1 MTNVSRV
8 WANPV
13 FVRTVGASYDWA
25 MGRQG
30 AARLFGRVVM
40 GADVDR
46 IYRTMNV
53 IAGMPDGAAI
63 LDVPCGGGIAMLRLR
78 ADQRVRYVG
87 VDISAPMLQ
96 RARRRVPVEHRDR
109 VEIVEGSIERM
120 PFGDGEL
127 TSACASTGCTA
138 YRIRRSV
145 LPKWRGACVPVA
157 ASSVSSPSVV
167 NFGAPTRTWRCCG
180 LPGPS
185 GRRVLVTMRSGGSTM
200 PAW

>member
-1 MTNVSRV
+1 
-8 WANPV
+8 
-13 FVRTVGASYDWA
+13 

-87 VDISAPMLQ
+87 VDL
-96 RARRRVPVEHRDR
+96 PV
-109 VEIVEGSIERM
+109 
-120 PFGDGEL
+120 L
-127 TSACASTGCTA
+127 
-138 YRIRRSV
+138 
-145 LPKWRGACVPVA
+145 A
-157 ASSVSSPSVV
+157 A
-167 NFGAPTRTWRCCG
+167 
-180 LPGPS
+180 
-185 GRRVLVTMRSGGSTM
+185 
-200 PAW
+200 